1 MRSGYHGK
9 TASGQSVGVYEQ
21 ARGLVVDPLGPLDQ
35 PRPAA
40 PAAQPRDGA
49 QPGRD
54 DLRRGD
60 PGAGQPRFQTD
71 QAGRRG
77 DLHEGL
83 RGEAGRLERGGVRD
97 PRGRQGAR
105 DRRVQLAA
113 AGQGVLPHRRH
124 HGAAGRARRAVPS
137 RPTGGPR
144 RPVETR
150 RIHRAA
156 WRETRQ
162 AKNYAVAPA
171 AAGGELGGSRCASE
185 LAEALAAADAGGRAG
200 RPRRAPRAA
209 GLPDARPGA
218 GAARGAAHRA
228 ATATPPG
235 TSGTW
240 PRRSPTSRSAPRRS
254 PRRRRTW
261 RPRCCAR
268 ATGTGW

>member
-21 ARGLVVDPLGPLDQ
+21 ARGLVLDPLGPLDQ
-35 PRPAA
+35 PRAA
-40 PAAQPRDGA
+40 TPAAQPRDGA

-60 PGAGQPRFQTD
+60 PGAGQPRLQTD
-71 QAGRRG
+71 QAGRRR

-83 RGEAGRLERGGVRD
+83 RGDARRLQRGGVRD

-144 RPVETR
+144 RPVEAR

-162 AKNYAVAPA
+162 AKNYAVAPRQQV
-171 AAGGELGGSRCASE
+171 SNW
-185 LAEALAAADAGGRAG
+185 AEPVRERAG
-200 RPRRAPRAA
+200 RGGGRGRRRRRAGRARRAPRAA
-209 GLPDARPGA
+209 GLRDARPGA
-218 GAARGAAHRA
+218 GAARGAAHGAAALRHLGHREPGRGDRRRA
-228 ATATPPG
+228 GPHPG
-235 TSGTW
+235 G
-240 PRRSPTSRSAPRRS
+240 RRG
-254 PRRRRTW
+254 RRRTW

-268 ATGTGW
+268 ATGTGS